1 MGDYNRFRRFA
12 EFIENTFTE
21 AHRIADVAGGQG
33 ELAFWLHEL
42 GKKPT
47 IIDPRKTALPRWIR
61 KTLRKKAARGERLV
75 RIDRLKKPIEEIDLN
90 PFDLVVAMHPDKA
103 TEPTLRKAIEYD
115 LDFAIVPCCVY
126 PMDGK
131 RRSSE
136 EWILY
141 LISLGSGIR
150 TAQLPI
156 SGANIVLWRKC
167 EETERHSGTS
177 RRGEKW
183 ASTKNTLSK

>member
-12 EFIENTFTE
+12 EFIESTFTE

-42 GKKPT
+42 GKKPI
-47 IIDPRKTALPRWIR
+47 IIDPRQTALPRRIR
-61 KTLRKKAARGERLV
+61 KTLRKKAVQRGRLA
-75 RIDRLKKPIEEIDLN
+75 RIDRLKKSVEEIDLS

-136 EWILY
+136 EWIFY
-141 LISLGSGIR
+141 LASLGSGIR
-150 TAQLPI
+150 TGHLPI
-156 SGANIVLWRKC
+156 SGANTVLWRKC
-167 EETERHSGTS
+167 ASAA
-177 RRGEKW
+177 RG
-183 ASTKNTLSK
+183 

>member
-33 ELAFWLHEL
+33 KLALWLHEL

-47 IIDPRKTALPRWIR
+47 IIDPRETALPRRTR
-61 KTLRKKAARGERLV
+61 KILRKRVIQGERLV
-75 RIDRLKKPIEEIDLN
+75 RIDRLKKSVEEIDLS

-115 LDFAIVPCCVY
+115 MDFAIVPCCVY

-141 LISLGSGIR
+141 LSSLGPGIQ
-150 TAQLPI
+150 TAYLPI
-156 SGANIVLWRKC
+156 SGANTVLWKKMWR
-167 EETERHSGTS
+167 
-177 RRGEKW
+177 
-183 ASTKNTLSK
+183 